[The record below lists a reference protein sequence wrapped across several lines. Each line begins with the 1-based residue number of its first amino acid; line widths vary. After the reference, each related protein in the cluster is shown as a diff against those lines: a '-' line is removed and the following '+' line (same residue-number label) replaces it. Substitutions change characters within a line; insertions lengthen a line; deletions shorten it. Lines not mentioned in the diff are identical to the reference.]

1 MTNNKNT
8 REFVEE
14 AAKLLRDYPEMKY
27 YEAIEKAK
35 EVLKNENVK
44 EM

>member
-1 MTNNKNT
+1 MTNENT
-8 REFVEE
+8 TEIVEE

-35 EVLKNENVK
+35 EVFKNENVK

>member
-1 MTNNKNT
+1 MTNENT
-8 REFVEE
+8 TEIVEE

-35 EVLKNENVK
+35 EVLEDENVK